1 MFDLKCAAGVYKV
14 CKRPPL
20 RDDRSIDVAIEGFFP
35 NATRRVA
42 PLPRPAIDPSALF
55 CDCIRFKLTLD
66 TLDET
71 EILAGLFRD
80 ISESNILPSR

>member
-1 MFDLKCAAGVYKV
+1 M
-14 CKRPPL
+14 
-20 RDDRSIDVAIEGFFP
+20 DVAIDGLFP
-35 NATRRVA
+35 KAARRGA
-42 PLPRPAIDPSALF
+42 PLPRPAIAPRALF

-80 ISESNILPSR
+80 ISESNILPSL